1 MAIGVNSSECKWMQ
15 INAIECK
22 RMQVDTS
29 EFKWTQ
35 INSSVYMD
43 VDLCE
48 CILIKMNP
56 SILNSIECMAAKV
69 N

>member
-22 RMQVDTS
+22 RMHVDTS

-35 INSSVYMD
+35 MYSSEYMD

-56 SILNSIECMAAKV
+56 SIFNWIQ
-69 N
+69 